1 MKYSHILLFFLAT
14 TFHYYFIFRIRF
26 KMSKESSVSMTSK
39 QQCRLFS
46 SHSRNILQYLIQDIS
61 GIKRGEKGKIQYVII
76 TGSRERAFQ
85 VLACFCKA
93 LQNQPISCHAS
104 VGSLKLERDLK
115 ALHFGVDILVV
126 TASRLSRLYYGNENC
141 FDKVQTVILDECEL
155 LFSNPMKKKV
165 DYIMSILY

>member
-1 MKYSHILLFFLAT
+1 
-14 TFHYYFIFRIRF
+14 
-26 KMSKESSVSMTSK
+26 MSVAPN

-46 SHSRNILQYLIQDIS
+46 SHSGIILQYLIQDVS
-61 GIKRGEKGKIQYVII
+61 EIKRGEKGKIQHVVI

-85 VLACFCKA
+85 VLACFCRA
-93 LQNQPISCHAS
+93 LQHKPITCHAS

-141 FDKVQTVILDECEL
+141 FDEVQTVILDECEL
-155 LFSNPMKKKV
+155 LFSKPMKKKV
-165 DYIMSILY
+165 CYCHLTNSLVDRRQLICTSSRGHSSIFHR